1 MHSHRLLPE
10 RGVFVFYEAI
20 SIKKISSPFNSKKI
34 AAFQEHIIR
43 LNNIYLNNIYLICPL
58 YPHTLYISASVRE
71 KNYTKLGTAHCGRCS
86 RISVR
91 QTSCILSRP
100 QHLSRCL
107 EWSINMPDS
116 TPCASQR
123 QWHVTALHA
132 PQSRPAH
139 PVNLPPADRPWKS
152 PSDRRLQYWL
162 TLSSNH
168 SSVSASLNCCHSCVN
183 NPIVVVEWFSC

>member
-10 RGVFVFYEAI
+10 RGVFVFYVLKRR
-20 SIKKISSPFNSKKI
+20 SNFYQKKISSPFNSKKI
-34 AAFQEHIIR
+34 AAVQEHIIR
-43 LNNIYLNNIYLICPL
+43 LNNIYLICPL

-71 KNYTKLGTAHCGRCS
+71 KNDTKLEFPFRPSSTAHRGRCP

-107 EWSINMPDS
+107 EWSINMPGS

-132 PQSRPAH
+132 PQSRPA
-139 PVNLPPADRPWKS
+139 PPCEPPAGRPAGRGNLPRTVVFSIGRPF
-152 PSDRRLQYWL
+152 L
-162 TLSSNH
+162 
-168 SSVSASLNCCHSCVN
+168 
-183 NPIVVVEWFSC
+183 PITALPRPP